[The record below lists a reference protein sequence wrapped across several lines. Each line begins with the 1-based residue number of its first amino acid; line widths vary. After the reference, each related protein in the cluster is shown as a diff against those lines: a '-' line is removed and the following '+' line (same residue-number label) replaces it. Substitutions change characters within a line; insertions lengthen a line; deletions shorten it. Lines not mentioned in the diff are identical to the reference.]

1 LDLKEASK
9 ICYGTLALSPLQ
21 CDFSLERKVELLLYG
36 YKRGIN
42 FFDTAEL
49 YDNYDI
55 FRELLKK
62 VNRKNIIISTKSY
75 AWTEETAEKSIE
87 KALKEMDTD
96 YIDIFML
103 HEQESIHTFRGHY
116 DAVKRLLR
124 YKEDGTIRHFGIST
138 HFHDAVRNLSHKD
151 EIDIIHPIFNKK
163 GLGIV
168 DGTIDDMIKS
178 IGLAK
183 DRGKSILSMKSLGGG
198 HLTED
203 TVDALKFSF
212 ESSIVDWTAI
222 GMRYEEEID
231 FNLSVLNNEEP
242 EISLENRINNK
253 KRKLKIAYW
262 CTGCGK
268 CVERCQQSALT
279 LKDGKCI
286 VDMDKCV
293 LCSYCASVC
302 KDFCI
307 KII

>member
-124 YKEDGTIRHFGIST
+124 YKED
-138 HFHDAVRNLSHKD
+138 
-151 EIDIIHPIFNKK
+151 
-163 GLGIV
+163 
-168 DGTIDDMIKS
+168 
-178 IGLAK
+178 
-183 DRGKSILSMKSLGGG
+183 
-198 HLTED
+198 
-203 TVDALKFSF
+203 
-212 ESSIVDWTAI
+212 
-222 GMRYEEEID
+222 
-231 FNLSVLNNEEP
+231 
-242 EISLENRINNK
+242 
-253 KRKLKIAYW
+253 
-262 CTGCGK
+262 
-268 CVERCQQSALT
+268 
-279 LKDGKCI
+279 
-286 VDMDKCV
+286 
-293 LCSYCASVC
+293 
-302 KDFCI
+302 
-307 KII
+307 

>member
-1 LDLKEASK
+1 MNLEEPSR

-21 CDFSLERKVELLLYG
+21 CDYSLEKKLELLLYG
-36 YKRGIN
+36 FQRGIN

-55 FRELLKK
+55 FKELLKN
-62 VNRKNIIISTKSY
+62 VERKDIVISTKSY
-75 AWTEETAEKSIE
+75 AWSQETAEKSIE
-87 KALKEMDTD
+87 KALKEMNTD

-116 DAVKRLLR
+116 DAVKRLLK
-124 YKEDGTIRHFGIST
+124 YKEEGIIGHLGIST
-138 HFHDAVRNLSHKD
+138 HFQKAIKDLSCKD
-151 EIDIIHPIFNKK
+151 EIDIFHPIFNRK

-168 DGTIDDMIKS
+168 DGTIDDMMEGIR
-178 IGLAK
+178 LARK
-183 DRGKSILSMKSLGGG
+183 NGKKILSMKPLGGG

-203 TVDALKFSF
+203 PLDALNFSF
-212 ESSIVDWTAI
+212 QSPLVDWTAL
-222 GMRYEEEID
+222 GMRYKEEID
-231 FNLSVLNNEEP
+231 FNLSVLKNKEP
-242 EISLENRINNK
+242 ETSLKDRISNK

-262 CTGCGK
+262 CTGCGR
-268 CVERCQQSALT
+268 CVERCQQNALT
-279 LKDGKCI
+279 IKDGKCL

-302 KDFCI
+302 KEFCI